1 MPSKQRDRGKEVEK
15 AVITDHPVRTTGKTT
30 SARQSRWKSQFALQS
45 MVWPGLLLLLV
56 FSYIPMYGILIAFK
70 DYDLFLGI
78 VDSPWAGMVH
88 FREFITDANFMNVLR
103 NTLAIN
109 VLVLIFGFPAPILF
123 ALFLNELTGMRF
135 KRFVQTVSYLPHFVS
150 WVVFGGLIMTVLSPS
165 NGILNLLL
173 QKLHLIQEPIN
184 FMGKLELFWFIMV
197 GAEMLKGIGWGAIIY
212 IAAIAGVDQEL
223 YEAAKIDGAGRFQ
236 RMWYITVPSIMGT
249 IVIMLI
255 FAVSSILNTGLEQI
269 LVMQNPL
276 NLEVSETID
285 TYVYKVGLQQ
295 MRYSYSTA
303 VGLAKSVV
311 ALILLFGAN
320 YLSRKISENSLF

>member
-1 MPSKQRDRGKEVEK
+1 
-15 AVITDHPVRTTGKTT
+15 
-30 SARQSRWKSQFALQS
+30 
-45 MVWPGLLLLLV
+45 MVWPGVLFLLI

-70 DYDLFLGI
+70 DYDLFLG
-78 VDSPWAGMVH
+78 VSGSPWVGLEH
-88 FREFITDANFMNVLR
+88 FKEFFIDANFMNVLR
-103 NTLAIN
+103 NTLAMNI
-109 VLVLIFGFPAPILF
+109 LVLIFGFPAPIVF
-123 ALFLNELTGMRF
+123 ALFLNELTTARF
-135 KRFVQTVSYLPHFVS
+135 KRFVQTISYLPHFVS
-150 WVVFGGLIMTVLSPS
+150 WVIFGGLIMTVLSPS

-173 QKLHLIQEPIN
+173 QKLHIINEPLN
-184 FMGKLELFWFIMV
+184 FMGKPELFWFIMV

-255 FAVSSILNTGLEQI
+255 FAVSSILNTGIEQM

-276 NLEVSETID
+276 NLDVSETID

-303 VGLAKSVV
+303 VGLAKSLV
-311 ALILLFGAN
+311 ALILLIGAN
-320 YLSRKISENSLF
+320 QVTRKISGNSLF

>member
-1 MPSKQRDRGKEVEK
+1 MERAVTTDRPFRAAGK
-15 AVITDHPVRTTGKTT
+15 AAT
-30 SARQSRWKSQFALQS
+30 SRHTRWKSQFALQS
-45 MVWPGLLLLLV
+45 MVWPGVLFLLI

-70 DYDLFLGI
+70 DYDLFLG
-78 VDSPWAGMVH
+78 VSGSPWVGLAH
-88 FREFITDANFMNVLR
+88 FREFFTDANFMNVLR
-103 NTLAIN
+103 NTLAMNI
-109 VLVLIFGFPAPILF
+109 LVLIFGFPAPIVF
-123 ALFLNELTGMRF
+123 ALFLNELTTAKF
-135 KRFVQTVSYLPHFVS
+135 KRFVQTISYLPHFVS
-150 WVVFGGLIMTVLSPS
+150 WVIFGGLIMTVLSPS
-165 NGILNLLL
+165 NGVINMILL
-173 QKLHLIQEPIN
+173 QLHLINEPLN
-184 FMGKLELFWFIMV
+184 FMGKPELFWFIMV

-255 FAVSSILNTGLEQI
+255 FAVSSILNTGIEQM

-276 NLEVSETID
+276 NLNVSETID

-303 VGLAKSVV
+303 VGLAKSLV
-311 ALILLFGAN
+311 ALILLIGAN
-320 YLSRKISENSLF
+320 QVTRKISGNSLF

>member
-1 MPSKQRDRGKEVEK
+1 MERAVTTDRPFRTAGK
-15 AVITDHPVRTTGKTT
+15 AATGRHT
-30 SARQSRWKSQFALQS
+30 RWKSQFALQS
-45 MVWPGLLLLLV
+45 MVWPGVLFLLI

-70 DYDLFLGI
+70 DYDLFLG
-78 VDSPWAGMVH
+78 VSGSPWVGLEH
-88 FREFITDANFMNVLR
+88 FKEFFIDANFMNVLR
-103 NTLAIN
+103 NTLAMNI
-109 VLVLIFGFPAPILF
+109 LVLIFGFPAPIVF
-123 ALFLNELTGMRF
+123 ALFLNELTTARF
-135 KRFVQTVSYLPHFVS
+135 KRFVQTISYLPHFVS
-150 WVVFGGLIMTVLSPS
+150 WVIFGGLIMTVLSPS

-173 QKLHLIQEPIN
+173 QKLHIINEPLN
-184 FMGKLELFWFIMV
+184 FMGKPELFWFIMV

-255 FAVSSILNTGLEQI
+255 FAVSSILNTGIEQM

-276 NLEVSETID
+276 NLDVSETID

-303 VGLAKSVV
+303 VGLAKSLV
-311 ALILLFGAN
+311 ALILLIGAN
-320 YLSRKISENSLF
+320 QVTRKISGNSLF

>member
-1 MPSKQRDRGKEVEK
+1 
-15 AVITDHPVRTTGKTT
+15 
-30 SARQSRWKSQFALQS
+30 

-78 VDSPWAGMVH
+78 VDSPWAGLDH
-88 FREFITDANFMNVLR
+88 FRAFLTDANFMNVLR

-123 ALFLNELTGMRF
+123 ALFLNELTGTRF

-150 WVVFGGLIMTVLSPS
+150 WVIFGGLIMTVLSPS
-165 NGILNLLL
+165 NGIINLLL
-173 QKLHLIQEPIN
+173 QKLHLIAEPIN
-184 FMGKLELFWFIMV
+184 YMGKPELFWFIMV
-197 GAEMLKGIGWGAIIY
+197 GAEMLKGLGWGAIIY

-249 IVIMLI
+249 VVIMLI

-303 VGLAKSVV
+303 VGLAKSLV

-320 YLSRKISENSLF
+320 YVSRKISENSLF

>member
-1 MPSKQRDRGKEVEK
+1 MERAVTTDRPFRTAGK
-15 AVITDHPVRTTGKTT
+15 AATGRHT
-30 SARQSRWKSQFALQS
+30 RWKSQFALQS
-45 MVWPGLLLLLV
+45 MVWPGVLFLLI

-70 DYDLFLGI
+70 DYDLFLG
-78 VDSPWAGMVH
+78 VSGSPWVGLEH
-88 FREFITDANFMNVLR
+88 FKEFFIDANFMNVLR
-103 NTLAIN
+103 NTLAMNI
-109 VLVLIFGFPAPILF
+109 LVLIFGFPAPIVF
-123 ALFLNELTGMRF
+123 ALFLNELTTARF
-135 KRFVQTVSYLPHFVS
+135 KRFVQTISYLPHFVS
-150 WVVFGGLIMTVLSPS
+150 WVIFGGLIMTVLSPS

-173 QKLHLIQEPIN
+173 QKLHIINEPLN
-184 FMGKLELFWFIMV
+184 FMGKPELFWFIMV

-255 FAVSSILNTGLEQI
+255 FAVSSILNTGIEQM

-276 NLEVSETID
+276 NLNVSETID

-303 VGLAKSVV
+303 VGLAKSLV
-311 ALILLFGAN
+311 ALILLIGAN
-320 YLSRKISENSLF
+320 QVTRKISGNSLF

>member
-1 MPSKQRDRGKEVEK
+1 
-15 AVITDHPVRTTGKTT
+15 
-30 SARQSRWKSQFALQS
+30 